1 MRFIPLAAAL
11 LATAAL
17 PAQAQAQKIVPLAA
31 GMVFYGPDG
40 QAAGTIREVSGSA
53 VVVDTGANIVTLGA
67 ESFVSGRKGPAIGY
81 TREQLDAAI
90 VTRLRDQEARISAA
104 LAVGAP
110 LRGSDGKNIGTV
122 RRINPDGSVVVV
134 DGEHAFRIERAQLD
148 TDTQGLVLRFSSAQL
163 EVALDR
169 KNKGS

>member
-1 MRFIPLAAAL
+1 MRFAALAAAL
-11 LATAAL
+11 LAFFAL
-17 PAQAQAQKIVPLAA
+17 PAQAQKQVPLAA

-40 QAAGTIREVSGSA
+40 QAAGTIREVSGMA
-53 VVVDTGANIVTLGA
+53 VVVDTGAHIVTLGI
-67 ESFVSGRKGPAIGY
+67 ESFVSGRNGPVIGY

-90 VTRLRDQEARISAA
+90 ATRLRDQEARIAAA

-110 LRGSDGKNIGTV
+110 LRGSDGKNIGTI

-148 TDTQGLVLRFSSAQL
+148 TDFAGLVLRFSSAQL
-163 EVALDR
+163 EAALDR
-169 KNKGS
+169 KGS